1 MGAIHAKIYHSVSQK
16 STIMNKL
23 ITLGCIQ
30 FRDILSGWFLG
41 LFGKMVNW
49 RTKEQYLGAVEFS
62 ICIHLSW
69 STSMQNANLTAQ
81 RCIGSDFPICSQEIL
96 ATYISLHPVWRR
108 SSKPVEKS
116 KLSRGEQKRTSFF
129 TSVVR
134 VGSIHNL
141 LTIKIQTTLSFSSLP
156 LPFFQEIKERTKKVS
171 PAKNV
176 CPLLDFPARK
186 KVKLSTVFSP
196 KL

>member
-1 MGAIHAKIYHSVSQK
+1 
-16 STIMNKL
+16 
-23 ITLGCIQ
+23 
-30 FRDILSGWFLG
+30 
-41 LFGKMVNW
+41 MVNW

-108 SSKPVEKS
+108 SSKSVEKS
-116 KLSRGEQKRTSFF
+116 KLSRGEQKRTFF

-156 LPFFQEIKERTKKVS
+156 LPFFQEIKERTKKCHRQKMCVPYTRLS
-171 PAKNV
+171 RQKKSKIINGFLPKALIWRLWPASAM
-176 CPLLDFPARK
+176 CRALLAGEKALF
-186 KVKLSTVFSP
+186 
-196 KL
+196 